1 MSFSKGQHPKVFISY
16 SHDSPEHKDRVLY
29 LSDRLRGD
37 GIDCH
42 IDQYEV
48 SPPEGWPHWMINQI
62 EGADFVLV
70 ICTEQYDRRFRGKE
84 KVGKGLGGKW
94 EGAIITQELYD
105 AEGKNIKFI
114 PVVFSSDDEAFIP
127 LMLRGATHYKIDTEE
142 GYEGLYRNLSNQ
154 PKIQKPDLGKLRPMP
169 PLSRKQDFSKLFAV
183 PYPRNPFFTGREEFL
198 EEIHV
203 NLISQ
208 GLAALTQP
216 IAITGLGGIGKT
228 QIAIEYAYRFS
239 EEYRAVLWVRSNT
252 LEEIFSDFQTIT
264 ELLDLPIA
272 RAEDQNLIIAA
283 VKRWLVGRKKRLA
296 SYF

>member
-208 GLAALTQP
+208 GLAALTH
-216 IAITGLGGIGKT
+216 GSGRRRRRW
-228 QIAIEYAYRFS
+228 RFLFERWS
-239 EEYRAVLWVRSNT
+239 RRRTRAAAGRIVL
-252 LEEIFSDFQTIT
+252 
-264 ELLDLPIA
+264 LPGSG
-272 RAEDQNLIIAA
+272 DQNNCSPHIDSAA
-283 VKRWLVGRKKRLA
+283 KVSSAHPSHRLT
-296 SYF
+296 